1 MLRSHSDTRTLSQK
15 EENRTHKRKST
26 AATMNDK
33 LQQLQQR
40 MMNEFTEIMECDNLN
55 NSSTSVEDEEYSSSG
70 GSFNHNDNRSTPNH
84 HPVYALSCGMVLPKR
99 HRRRR
104 SRSDAHI
111 KTLLRSCEYGCN
123 AVSNGPSSS
132 KSSSDSLTNGAS
144 RKRRHSQIRPSTPF
158 PSLLTPNEPFQKY
171 VHRVYASKYDAND
184 PRDADPSKDDRS
196 RTALPPSRVVE
207 STKTHLPRSGGSG
220 GGTGITAVPLLPLA
234 TFATS
239 TAATTREQFDSPDYS
254 CDIVLSRQILSM
266 TDALEFSSKP
276 HCLIEATAPH
286 RVLHSNAALF
296 ALLLHRTNNNN
307 HTSNSTTA
315 TSATATP
322 VPSKVAA
329 STMPQSSL
337 RSPSDPSTPAPS
349 AAPSSLS
356 SSWEYVQSQI
366 NLLFGLC
373 FASSSSSSS
382 STTTSTSTSTIAKK
396 GIVTL
401 YPVYSTQQDLEPFR
415 TGSSQHG
422 RSDSVPP
429 RYYLIEVSNVEDDA
443 VHPPSELSSSSLSSS
458 MPISNEKRNASMDGG
473 VPKLVIA

>member
-1 MLRSHSDTRTLSQK
+1 MVDCFSFLCFAPIPTLGHSHK
-15 EENRTHKRKST
+15 KRKTEHTNSDNS
-26 AATMNDK
+26 MNDK

-55 NSSTSVEDEEYSSSG
+55 NSTTSVEDEEYSSSG

-132 KSSSDSLTNGAS
+132 KSSSDSLTNGTN

-207 STKTHLPRSGGSG
+207 STKTHLPRSGGGG
-220 GGTGITAVPLLPLA
+220 GGTGITAMPLLPSA

-329 STMPQSSL
+329 STMPQSSF

-373 FASSSSSSS
+373 FASSSSTT
-382 STTTSTSTSTIAKK
+382 TTTSTVAKK

-415 TGSSQHG
+415 SGSSQHG

-443 VHPPSELSSSSLSSS
+443 VHPPPELSSSSLSSS

>member
-132 KSSSDSLTNGAS
+132 KSSSDSLTNGTN

-254 CDIVLSRQILSM
+254 CDIVLSSQILSM

-315 TSATATP
+315 TSVTATP

-329 STMPQSSL
+329 STMPQSSF

-382 STTTSTSTSTIAKK
+382 TTTSTSTVAKK

-443 VHPPSELSSSSLSSS
+443 VHPPPEHSSSSLSSS